1 MGPLASAEFLKTIYE
16 HSLGGRE
23 QHSPVVMM
31 YSDPTVPDRTEA
43 LLTGSCDVLLEEL
56 TRAIRSLRQ
65 LGASRIA
72 LCCMTIHYL
81 LPKLPRDL
89 RESVVSLL
97 DVAYAGI
104 AQSRKRHLLIC
115 SKGTR
120 ELRLFETHPQW
131 EFAKSRIV
139 LPDERDQERIHHDLI
154 YPIKGNA
161 DRRELLVLLESLLVK
176 YEVDSFVAGCSE
188 VHILA
193 KAVAPV
199 RGPKNGDRCIDPLMI
214 LARELG
220 QGRV

>member
-16 HSLGGRE
+16 QSLGGLE
-23 QHSPVVMM
+23 QHSPIVMV

-43 LLTGSCDVLLEEL
+43 LLTGSSDVLLGEL
-56 TRAIRSLRQ
+56 TKAIRSLRQ

-81 LPKLPRDL
+81 LPKLPLDL

-97 DVAYAGI
+97 DVAY
-104 AQSRKRHLLIC
+104 
-115 SKGTR
+115 
-120 ELRLFETHPQW
+120 
-131 EFAKSRIV
+131 
-139 LPDERDQERIHHDLI
+139 ERDQERIHHDLI

-161 DRRELLVLLESLLVK
+161 DRRELLALLESLLAK

-193 KAVAPV
+193 KAVA
-199 RGPKNGDRCIDPLMI
+199 RAGGPKNGDRCIDPLTI

-220 QGRV
+220 QGRL